1 MLIFCICVLFIPIFQ
16 ICVNKYS
23 IIDYNKNNG
32 EGRRNNLLLEENNF
46 ITLDVVDGKVMIT
59 VHQPGYSL
67 KEFDGILRRIPRIKI
82 SNFIELK
89 KALINE
95 NQSTIEIGNY
105 LPEIELELTNDLM
118 SAHIIVHEIIES
130 NEDYERNLKK
140 RVITL
145 MNDNGIVHGVGDLI
159 KHDLK
164 TSKPYVIASGTPPQK
179 GSDARITYLEQPER
193 KPIIDS
199 DGKADYFDMNF
210 ILEIEEGDW
219 LGEKL
224 HAEEGTSGTNIKGGL
239 IPALKGKDLQLKYD
253 TKSVF
258 EVEER
263 GKIVLRASTS
273 GVLEIQNGIISIQ
286 KHLPIQGDVGVE
298 TGNITF
304 DGSISIRGT
313 VTNGF
318 SVVASGDISIESS
331 EGVFNANHIHSVYG
345 DVFIRGGIFGKGES
359 IVEAGGNIFIKHANE
374 SILSANKDIHIG
386 YYALGSTIRA
396 SNVFIDERKGKI
408 IGGRI
413 EAENV
418 ITAAYSGNHLERRT
432 DLIVLGIN
440 RQALQDEVKLKAV
453 DLKEIQEEIGKL
465 ENQVIQLQRFLEKMS
480 TDQVNVY
487 EETRRLLDEKLRK
500 SQEIDKEIQSIL
512 VTLRTPDLCE
522 IRITKE
528 AHPGTNLQIG
538 KKTRSLTKK
547 TSGTF
552 KIENGVINV

>member
-1 MLIFCICVLFIPIFQ
+1 M
-16 ICVNKYS
+16 
-23 IIDYNKNNG
+23 
-32 EGRRNNLLLEENNF
+32 LLEENNY
-46 ITLDVVDGKVMIT
+46 ITLDEVKGKVMIT
-59 VHQPGYSL
+59 VHNPGCSL

-89 KALINE
+89 KALITE
-95 NQSTIEIGNY
+95 NKSTIEIGNY
-105 LPEIELELTNDLM
+105 LPEIELEFTNDLM
-118 SAHIIVHEIIES
+118 SAHIIVHEAIES
-130 NEDYERNLKK
+130 NEDYERGLKK

-145 MNDNGIVHGVGDLI
+145 MNENGIVHGMADLI
-159 KHDLK
+159 THDLK
-164 TSKPYVIASGTPPQK
+164 TSKPYVIAIGTPPQR
-179 GSDARITYLEQPER
+179 GSDAKITYLERPER
-193 KPIIDS
+193 RPIIDS
-199 DGKADYFDMNF
+199 DGRADYFDMNF

-224 HAEEGTSGTNIKGGL
+224 NAEEGISGTNIKGGL
-239 IPALKGKDLQLKYD
+239 IPALKGKDLNLKYD
-253 TKSVF
+253 PKSVF
-258 EVEER
+258 EVEEL
-263 GKIVLRASTS
+263 GKIVLRAKTS
-273 GVLEIQNGIISIQ
+273 GVLDIQNGIISIQ

-331 EGVFNANHIHSVYG
+331 EGVLNANHIHSVYG
-345 DVFIRGGIFGKGES
+345 DIFIRGGIFGKGES

-374 SILSANKDIHIG
+374 SILTANKDIHIG

-396 SNVFIDERKGKI
+396 TNVFIDERKGKI
-408 IGGRI
+408 IGGRT
-413 EAENV
+413 EAKNV
-418 ITAAYSGNHLERRT
+418 ISAAYSGNHLERRT
-432 DLIVLGIN
+432 DLTVHGIN
-440 RQALQDEVKLKAV
+440 RQALQDEVKFKAI
-453 DLKEIQEEIGKL
+453 DLKDIQEEIVKL
-465 ENQVIQLQRFLEKMS
+465 ENQVIQLKRFLDKM
-480 TDQVNVY
+480 TTQQVNVY
-487 EETRRLLDEKLRK
+487 EETKHKLEEKQQISR
-500 SQEIDKEIQSIL
+500 EIDREIQSIL

>member
-1 MLIFCICVLFIPIFQ
+1 M
-16 ICVNKYS
+16 
-23 IIDYNKNNG
+23 
-32 EGRRNNLLLEENNF
+32 LLEENNF
-46 ITLDVVDGKVMIT
+46 ITLNEVKGKVTIT
-59 VHQPGYSL
+59 VHKPGCSL

-89 KALINE
+89 KALITE
-95 NQSTIEIGNY
+95 NQSPIEIGNY
-105 LPEIELELTNDLM
+105 LPEIELEFTSDLM
-118 SAHIIVHEIIES
+118 SAHIIVHETIES
-130 NEDYERNLKK
+130 NDDYERGLRK
-140 RVITL
+140 RVLTL
-145 MNDNGIVHGVGDLI
+145 MKENGIVHGVRDLI
-159 KHDLK
+159 TPELI
-164 TSKPYVIASGTPPQK
+164 TSKPFVIATGTPPQK
-179 GSDARITYLEQPER
+179 GSDAKITYLEQPER
-193 KPIIDS
+193 RPIIDS
-199 DGKADYFDMNF
+199 EGKADYFDMNF

-224 HAEEGTSGTNIKGGL
+224 NAEEGTPGTNIKGSL
-239 IPALKGKDLQLKYD
+239 IPALKGKDLKIKYD
-253 TKSVF
+253 SKSVL

-263 GKIVLRASTS
+263 GKIVLRAKTG

-345 DVFIRGGIFGKGES
+345 DIFIRGGIFGKGES
-359 IVEAGGNIFIKHANE
+359 IVEAGGSIFVKHANE

-396 SNVFIDERKGKI
+396 TNVFIDERKGKI
-408 IGGRI
+408 IGGRT
-413 EAENV
+413 EAKNV
-418 ITAAYSGNHLERRT
+418 ISAAYSGNHLERRT
-432 DLIVLGIN
+432 DLTVLGIN

-453 DLKEIQEEIGKL
+453 ELKDIQEELVKL
-465 ENQVIQLQRFLEKMS
+465 ENQVIQLQSFLEKM
-480 TDQVNVY
+480 TTQQVNVY
-487 EETRRLLDEKLRK
+487 EESRRLLDEKQRISK
-500 SQEIDKEIQSIL
+500 EIDREIQNIL

-522 IRITKE
+522 IRISKE

-538 KKTRSLTKK
+538 IKTRSLTKK